1 MLRLI
6 SLSAMTAHRTRSLLK
21 EKNMKRVD
29 GLYMYAYLGVI
40 QLEVESIWPIHQNH
54 HRQIGRFC
62 YLLHHFLID

>member
-1 MLRLI
+1 
-6 SLSAMTAHRTRSLLK
+6 
-21 EKNMKRVD
+21 MKRVG

-40 QLEVESIWPIHQNH
+40 QLEVENIWPIHQNH